1 MALKRNKK
9 NKRPLSNSDF
19 EYDSDN
25 IDSYTSNLPHLM
37 VIESTEEKSITSLS
51 PFVIEKSLSTT
62 LMPTVKNLKNGKLL
76 TEINNKKQANIF
88 LNMKEFYSIKI
99 KVYPHRILNTLKGV
113 VKRSKLLH
121 YR

>member
-1 MALKRNKK
+1 
-9 NKRPLSNSDF
+9 
-19 EYDSDN
+19 
-25 IDSYTSNLPHLM
+25 M
-37 VIESTEEKSITSLS
+37 VIESTEEKLITSLS

-62 LMPTVKNLKNGKLL
+62 LMPTVKNLKNRKLL

-113 VKRSKLLH
+113 VKHSKLLH